1 MKRSIAWKP
10 EGSVRGL
17 GSVLIATPLEEP
29 TAQEHRFA
37 LAERIDLLVAKETP
51 ATARAF
57 LEVLETEE
65 RLVAPRN
72 LKMMGELLAE
82 NSERLLESMGGGFP
96 VPRAMIKHEPEMQD
110 RLEEET
116 LEEFLLALHPGE
128 WD

>member
-1 MKRSIAWKP
+1 MERIAWTP

-17 GSVLIATPLEEP
+17 GSVMIRMPFEEL
-29 TAQEHRFA
+29 TRQEHLHA
-37 LAERIDLLVAKETP
+37 LAQRIDRLVAKETP
-51 ATARAF
+51 EVARA
-57 LEVLETEE
+57 LLDVLETEE

-72 LKMMGELLAE
+72 LKAVGELLAE

-96 VPRAMIKHEPEMQD
+96 VPRAMIRHEPETQD

-116 LEEFLLALHPGE
+116 LEEFLLALYPGE